1 MTVSLEEIKNYLRVS
16 SSDDDALL
24 EGIIAAGE
32 HICLGILRS
41 DDPAVL
47 DTIPSAKLAVMY
59 AVAYLYEH
67 REDADHGAMNLTLR
81 SLLFKDRKVVF

>member
-1 MTVSLEEIKNYLRVS
+1 MTVTLDEIKGYLRVDS
-16 SSDDDALL
+16 ADDDALL
-24 EGIIAAGE
+24 EGLIAAGE

-41 DDPAVL
+41 DDPAEL
-47 DTIPSAKLAVMY
+47 ESIPTAKFAVMY

-81 SLLFKDRKVVF
+81 SLLFKDRKVAF